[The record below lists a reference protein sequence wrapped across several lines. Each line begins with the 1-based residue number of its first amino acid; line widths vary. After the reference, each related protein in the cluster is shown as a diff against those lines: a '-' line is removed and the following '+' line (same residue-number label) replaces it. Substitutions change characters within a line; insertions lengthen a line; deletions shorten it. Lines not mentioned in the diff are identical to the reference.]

1 MRHLPFRRADRE
13 PDIAR
18 INQWL
23 LWLGLAGAVA
33 WLVWRHSAHLGE
45 VWPFLLLLACPLM
58 HLFGHRHGSHHGGD
72 AEHGPEQR
80 H

>member
-1 MRHLPFRRADRE
+1 MERMPLDSPRSK
-13 PDIAR
+13 PDLAR

-23 LWLGLAGAVA
+23 LWLGLAAAVA

-45 VWPFLLLLACPLM
+45 VWPFLLILACPLM
-58 HLFGHRHGSHHGGD
+58 HLLGHRHGSHQDGD
-72 AEHGPEQR
+72 AGREHR